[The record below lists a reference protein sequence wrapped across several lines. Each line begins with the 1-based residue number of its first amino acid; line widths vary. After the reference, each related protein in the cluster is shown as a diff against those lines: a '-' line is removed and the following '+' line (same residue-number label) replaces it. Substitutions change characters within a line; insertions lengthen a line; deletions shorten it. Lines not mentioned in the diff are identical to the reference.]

1 VDLCAGRIVEK
12 REASVVGR
20 RSLDRSVDGVGRR
33 VGRRRP
39 SRRRDLH
46 AAEDCRGEGGRTVH
60 YRDVDAYTPVLRSSI
75 YIHLV

>member
-12 REASVVGR
+12 REVSIVGR
-20 RSLDRSVDGVGRR
+20 RSLDGSVDGVGRR

-39 SRRRDLH
+39 SRRRDLC
-46 AAEDCRGEGGRTVH
+46 AGEDYRGEGGRTMH
-60 YRDVDAYTPVLRSSI
+60 YRDVDAYTTVLRSSI